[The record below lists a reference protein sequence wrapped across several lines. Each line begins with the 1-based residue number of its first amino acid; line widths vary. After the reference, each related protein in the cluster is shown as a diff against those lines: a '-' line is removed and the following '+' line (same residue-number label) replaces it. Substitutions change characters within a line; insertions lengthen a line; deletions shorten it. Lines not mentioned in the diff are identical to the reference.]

1 MVADCVQG
9 IMGYPMYLIVTV
21 FVLFTYSWF
30 NDIAPV
36 MFDRSP
42 GHSLLN
48 PFDINQLRDF
58 NLFFILVGI
67 LGAVINRIG
76 WSGGMAF
83 STAAKNAHEQKMAG
97 VLSSWRNGFHY
108 SMIVILA
115 ILGFAFL
122 NGDRF
127 QPGEK
132 GAIACRTDLA
142 VKAVDDVVKGEKLA
156 PVRREVIDYL
166 KTGTVTPELQAM
178 LDKTE
183 AVKAQEKLAREKIQ
197 YVAQTDAG
205 KSAAVP
211 AAVAPNVSE
220 EKQKAREARVQVAKD
235 AIRSADSSASQTF
248 GTIFGQMRVPMA
260 LRYLLPIGI
269 LGIFCALCIMGMM
282 SCDISYMHSWGSILV
297 QDIILPIRG
306 KPFSPER
313 HLSLLRWMIVF
324 VALFAFFFSLFFG
337 QMDFIIMFFTIT
349 GAIWLGGSG
358 PCLVGGLYWKRG
370 TTAGAWTA
378 LLVGSGLAV
387 TSIIVQKTWIG
398 TIYPWL
404 HEAQLVDTVATWLA
418 FASAPFEPIIKWRM
432 SSEKFPINS
441 MELYGINLLLSIG
454 SYIVVSLLTCREPF
468 NMDRM
473 LHRGKY
479 QVEGEILVKEKLT
492 FRNVLTKLI
501 GIDSQYSRGDKIL
514 AWSVFIWSFGWA
526 FLCAFVGVAVW
537 NFISPWG
544 NDGWSLWF
552 FINQFVIAFIIGLVS
567 TVWFTIGGVIDLRRM
582 FKALAAEKQNVLDD
596 GRVIGHVSAADV
608 DLVETVEHVIIPE
621 AHCQEDVP
629 LEKTEAGKDRTGRP

>member
-1 MVADCVQG
+1 M
-9 IMGYPMYLIVTV
+9 
-21 FVLFTYSWF
+21 
-30 NDIAPV
+30 IA
-36 MFDRSP
+36 
-42 GHSLLN
+42 
-48 PFDINQLRDF
+48 
-58 NLFFILVGI
+58 
-67 LGAVINRIG
+67 
-76 WSGGMAF
+76 
-83 STAAKNAHEQKMAG
+83 
-97 VLSSWRNGFHY
+97 
-108 SMIVILA
+108 
-115 ILGFAFL
+115 
-122 NGDRF
+122 
-127 QPGEK
+127 
-132 GAIACRTDLA
+132 
-142 VKAVDDVVKGEKLA
+142 
-156 PVRREVIDYL
+156 
-166 KTGTVTPELQAM
+166 
-178 LDKTE
+178 
-183 AVKAQEKLAREKIQ
+183 
-197 YVAQTDAG
+197 
-205 KSAAVP
+205 
-211 AAVAPNVSE
+211 
-220 EKQKAREARVQVAKD
+220 
-235 AIRSADSSASQTF
+235 
-248 GTIFGQMRVPMA
+248 
-260 LRYLLPIGI
+260 
-269 LGIFCALCIMGMM
+269 
-282 SCDISYMHSWGSILV
+282 
-297 QDIILPIRG
+297 
-306 KPFSPER
+306 
-313 HLSLLRWMIVF
+313 F

-552 FINQFVIAFIIGLVS
+552 FINQFVISIIIGLVS

-608 DLVETVEHVIIPE
+608 ELVETVEHVIIPE
-621 AHCQEDVP
+621 AHFQEDVS

>member
-1 MVADCVQG
+1 
-9 IMGYPMYLIVTV
+9 
-21 FVLFTYSWF
+21 
-30 NDIAPV
+30 
-36 MFDRSP
+36 
-42 GHSLLN
+42 
-48 PFDINQLRDF
+48 
-58 NLFFILVGI
+58 
-67 LGAVINRIG
+67 
-76 WSGGMAF
+76 
-83 STAAKNAHEQKMAG
+83 
-97 VLSSWRNGFHY
+97 
-108 SMIVILA
+108 
-115 ILGFAFL
+115 
-122 NGDRF
+122 
-127 QPGEK
+127 
-132 GAIACRTDLA
+132 
-142 VKAVDDVVKGEKLA
+142 
-156 PVRREVIDYL
+156 
-166 KTGTVTPELQAM
+166 
-178 LDKTE
+178 
-183 AVKAQEKLAREKIQ
+183 
-197 YVAQTDAG
+197 
-205 KSAAVP
+205 
-211 AAVAPNVSE
+211 
-220 EKQKAREARVQVAKD
+220 
-235 AIRSADSSASQTF
+235 
-248 GTIFGQMRVPMA
+248 
-260 LRYLLPIGI
+260 
-269 LGIFCALCIMGMM
+269 
-282 SCDISYMHSWGSILV
+282 
-297 QDIILPIRG
+297 
-306 KPFSPER
+306 
-313 HLSLLRWMIVF
+313 
-324 VALFAFFFSLFFG
+324 
-337 QMDFIIMFFTIT
+337 
-349 GAIWLGGSG
+349 
-358 PCLVGGLYWKRG
+358 
-370 TTAGAWTA
+370 
-378 LLVGSGLAV
+378 
-387 TSIIVQKTWIG
+387 
-398 TIYPWL
+398 
-404 HEAQLVDTVATWLA
+404 
-418 FASAPFEPIIKWRM
+418 M